1 MREKVI
7 KAIEKEKII
16 AIVRGVEKDKLIPLA
31 RALYNGGIK
40 LIEITYSAD
49 KSVSDGET
57 AENIKIEIG
66 SAFPSEKEE
75 SLEIKGRNLLNGL
88 PENIIVN
95 SAEIRDA
102 LVEPLSRVI
111 DAIKSTLE
119 ETPPELSAD
128 IIDHGIT
135 LAGGG
140 ALLRG
145 LDKLINRETG
155 MPVYIAEYPLDCV
168 AEGTGKILENINDYQ
183 DALTE
188 NVKYY

>member
-1 MREKVI
+1 M
-7 KAIEKEKII
+7 
-16 AIVRGVEKDKLIPLA
+16 
-31 RALYNGGIK
+31 
-40 LIEITYSAD
+40 
-49 KSVSDGET
+49 
-57 AENIKIEIG
+57 
-66 SAFPSEKEE
+66 
-75 SLEIKGRNLLNGL
+75 EIKGRNLVNGL
-88 PENIIVN
+88 PENVTVN

-102 LVEPLSRVI
+102 LVEALAKVI
-111 DAIKSTLE
+111 DAVKATLE

-145 LDKLINRETG
+145 LDKLISRETG

-168 AEGTGKILENINDYQ
+168 AEGTGKILEKISDYQ

-188 NVKYY
+188 NIKYY